1 MVVYFWEISIVGRI
15 YEGLIAIVKSSLKK
29 VVGKAKLNY
38 DKIVTIV
45 TEIQGCL
52 NSRPSTYL
60 NEENVYDL
68 LTSNHLVYEHDIN
81 ANIIDHFLK
90 RCMTDYMLALQELDS
105 YQRRRSSSICVLK
118 VNDIVLV
125 KDNSAPRLSWRKG
138 KVEKSIFGDD
148 NLVREADVRVYQD
161 NLGKT
166 IVICRPL
173 RLLVPLEVTNI
184 IHNHNE
190 LNKPAN

>member
-1 MVVYFWEISIVGRI
+1 MARRRNPRLFISDYFKPFKSLEVKFLRKLQIKWSFYFWEISIVGRI

-29 VVGKAKLNY
+29 AVGKAKLNY

-81 ANIIDHFLK
+81 ANIIDHF
-90 RCMTDYMLALQELDS
+90 
-105 YQRRRSSSICVLK
+105 
-118 VNDIVLV
+118 
-125 KDNSAPRLSWRKG
+125 
-138 KVEKSIFGDD
+138 
-148 NLVREADVRVYQD
+148 
-161 NLGKT
+161 
-166 IVICRPL
+166 
-173 RLLVPLEVTNI
+173 
-184 IHNHNE
+184 
-190 LNKPAN
+190 